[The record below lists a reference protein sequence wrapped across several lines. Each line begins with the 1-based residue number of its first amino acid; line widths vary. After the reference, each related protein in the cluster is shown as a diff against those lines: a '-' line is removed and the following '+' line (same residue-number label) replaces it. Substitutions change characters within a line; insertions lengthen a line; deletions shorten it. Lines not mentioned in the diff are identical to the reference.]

1 MSETASTDAFA
12 RIIDHFAAPTR
23 AAFTAKLATFSGQL
37 DDAEIASIQA
47 AGDEALYTNAK
58 LKLNRVLLL
67 ELHAARRAGEL
78 TADDDAGRFAQFV
91 AQCLTPAFA
100 EHLDRR
106 YPPLRERLQR
116 TLDLQRRAIETM
128 VERFIADRDLL
139 TPLLGAP
146 CGRLIGVSLGQGDLH
161 DGGQTVAKLTM
172 QGGTI
177 MYKPRSLRVD
187 AVLDAFLARVFGDLA
202 DRVRVPAVIDRDR
215 YGWAAFARH
224 RHCDGD
230 DELRSFYRG
239 LGHWL
244 AVLRLLG
251 GTDIH
256 LENLI
261 AVGPVPVVIDVES
274 LFEIVPEPVP
284 TPYGQAFDFAQSL
297 IRNSV
302 LRTGIV
308 PFRTRALGFEGVD
321 MSAAGALPD
330 QQPRVRAPTIVDD
343 GTTQARLKVIEIE
356 VDVAQ
361 NHPSPRPDVSRY
373 WDEIS
378 EGFLDITARLRRLD
392 QAGEL
397 APLLARFQ
405 GCKVRD
411 IRRTTRAYVEVG
423 RMLWHPA
430 SLHKEA
436 EAIERARDLFERN
449 AIMLPNERSSDA
461 DVMAEIDALRY
472 GDVPIFVEPL
482 SAERI
487 DSVLLD
493 WRGMRTDL
501 EELTIRS
508 ALVATDLNQRMRD
521 REEERS
527 GHRYVAR
534 HPHRDRLETRRRKLA
549 AEAIARLLRLSVRGE
564 DGSATWITPEI
575 TQGGWLVQPVRAD
588 LYFGLGGVA
597 VVLAGYLHEVEHGR
611 ADPVDG
617 VEQALEGALQSQ
629 IAMEAID
636 VPDKVGGFTGYASQV
651 WTWLTLH
658 DLLKRPE
665 LLPHAVAS
673 ARALEQRGFDDD
685 EHFDIIDG
693 AAGAI
698 VPLLGLAEAT
708 GDARWTALA
717 TRAAQRLEAGAIV
730 DERGARWPTSGSPH
744 PSNGF
749 SHGAT
754 GIAWALA
761 RLVLAGAGDA
771 QQRARWS
778 ALSDAAFAFQESCY
792 DETLR
797 NWLDS
802 REVDGSFNFPT
813 WCHGSVGIGLSACD
827 LYART
832 RSPRHLRT
840 MRRAVAT
847 VRDQWGT
854 SHTLCHGDMS
864 LRELLVAAAALDPEQ
879 CATDPDEAT
888 AQIVSSIEEHRGMV
902 GGLTRAAFTPGLMTG
917 LSGAIHGL
925 NRMHPQSGLAS
936 PLLLERRV
944 SMV

>member
-1 MSETASTDAFA
+1 MSETVSTDAFA
-12 RIIDHFAAPTR
+12 RIIDHFAAPAR
-23 AAFTAKLATFSGQL
+23 ATFTARLATLSTQL
-37 DDAEIASIQA
+37 SPAETALIQA
-47 AGDEALYTNAK
+47 AADEALYNNTR

-78 TADDDAGRFAQFV
+78 TAHDDAGQFAQFV
-91 AQCLTPAFA
+91 EHCLLPAFTD
-100 EHLDRR
+100 HLDRR
-106 YPPLRERLQR
+106 YPPLRARLQR
-116 TLDLQRRAIETM
+116 ALEQQRQAIERL
-128 VERFIADRDLL
+128 VERFVADRDLL
-139 TPLLGAP
+139 APLLGGPA
-146 CGRLIGVSLGQGDLH
+146 GELTGFSLGQGDLH
-161 DGGQTVAKLTM
+161 DGGQTVAKLSVH
-172 QGGTI
+172 GGAI

-187 AVLDAFLARVFGDLA
+187 AALEHFLAQVFGDEPH
-202 DRVRVPAVIDRDR
+202 RVYVPAVLDRDR
-215 YGWAAFARH
+215 YGWAAFAKH
-224 RHCDGD
+224 RYCDND
-230 DELRSFYRG
+230 EELRTFYRG

-274 LFEIVPEPVP
+274 LFEIVPPAAP

-330 QQPRVRAPTIVDD
+330 QQPKVRAPTIVDE
-343 GTTQARLKVIEIE
+343 GTTQARLKVVEID

-378 EGFLDITARLRRLD
+378 EGFLASTARLRRLD

-397 APLLARFQ
+397 APLLAGFE

-449 AIMLPNERSSDA
+449 AIMAPNERSSQIDIL
-461 DVMAEIDALRY
+461 AEIDALRY

-482 SAERI
+482 SADRI
-487 DSVLLD
+487 DGVLVD
-493 WRGMRTDL
+493 WRGMRSDL

-508 ALVATDLNQRMRD
+508 ALVATDLNQRIRD

-534 HPHRDRLETRRRKLA
+534 HPHRDQLETRRRKVA
-549 AEAIARLLRLSVRGE
+549 AEAIARLLRLAVRGD
-564 DGSATWITPEI
+564 DGSTTWITPEI
-575 TQGGWLVQPVRAD
+575 TQSGWLVQPVRAD

-597 VVLAGYLHEVEHGR
+597 VVLAGYQHEVEHGR

-658 DLLKRPE
+658 DLLRRP
-665 LLPHAVAS
+665 
-673 ARALEQRGFDDD
+673 D
-685 EHFDIIDG
+685 IDG
-693 AAGAI
+693 AAGTI

-730 DERGARWPTSGSPH
+730 DERGARWPTTGSPE

-778 ALSDAAFAFQESCY
+778 ALSDAGFAFQESCY

-797 NWLDS
+797 NWFDS
-802 REVDGSFNFPT
+802 RELDGSVNFPT
-813 WCHGSVGIGLSACD
+813 WCHGSVGIGLGACD

-832 RSPRHLRT
+832 RSPRHLLT
-840 MRRAVAT
+840 MRRAVVA

-864 LRELLVAAAALDPEQ
+864 LRELLVAAAALDPQQ

-925 NRMHPQSGLAS
+925 NRMHPQSGPRPGLCSLQRACAM
-936 PLLLERRV
+936 LT
-944 SMV
+944 

>member
-1 MSETASTDAFA
+1 MSQTASPDAFA
-12 RIIDHFAAPTR
+12 RIVDHFTHSARTAFSTRLAALSPR
-23 AAFTAKLATFSGQL
+23 LSDEEAALA
-37 DDAEIASIQA
+37 QA
-47 AGDEALYTNAK
+47 AADEALRGNAR

-78 TADDDAGRFAQFV
+78 DADDDAGRFARFIENSLQ
-91 AQCLTPAFA
+91 PRFA
-100 EHLDRR
+100 EHLDQR
-106 YPPLRERLQR
+106 YPPLRARLQR
-116 TLDLQRRAIETM
+116 ALDQQRGAIEA
-128 VERFIADRDLL
+128 VIERFLADRDRLA
-139 TPLLGAP
+139 PLLGAAP
-146 CGRLIGVSLGQGDLH
+146 GRLIALSLGQGDLH
-161 DGGQTVAKLTM
+161 EGGQTVARLVVE
-172 QGGTI
+172 GGTI
-177 MYKPRSLRVD
+177 MYKPRSLGVD
-187 AVLDAFLARVFGDLA
+187 AALDRFLAQLFGD
-202 DRVRVPAVIDRDR
+202 DPRRVRVPAVLDRGD
-215 YGWAAFARH
+215 YGWAAFAAH
-224 RHCDGD
+224 RYCEND

-274 LFEIVPEPVP
+274 LFEIVPVP
-284 TPYGQAFDFAQSL
+284 APTRYGQAFDFAQAL

-308 PFRTRALGFEGVD
+308 PFRTQALGFEGVD

-330 QQPRVRAPTIVDD
+330 QQPMVRAPTIVDE
-343 GTTQARLKVIEIE
+343 GTMQARLQVIEVE
-356 VDVAQ
+356 MDRAQ
-361 NHPSPRPDVSRY
+361 NHPSPRPDVSRH

-378 EGFLDITARLRRLD
+378 EGFLDVTARLRRLD
-392 QAGEL
+392 EAGAL
-397 APLLARFQ
+397 APLLAGFE
-405 GCKVRD
+405 GCKVRE
-411 IRRTTRAYVEVG
+411 IRRTTRAYVEIG

-436 EAIERARDLFERN
+436 DAIERARDLFARN
-449 AIMLPNERSSDA
+449 SAMLSATPVAAEDIR
-461 DVMAEIDALRY
+461 AEIDALRH
-472 GDVPIFVEPL
+472 GDVPIFVAPL
-482 SAERI
+482 SGERI
-487 DSVLLD
+487 DGVLAD
-493 WRGMRTDL
+493 WRAMRTDL

-508 ALVATDLNQRMRD
+508 ALVATDLNQRMRL

-527 GHRYVAR
+527 GHSYIAR
-534 HPHRDRLETRRRKLA
+534 HPHREQLETRRRKLA
-549 AEAIARLLRLSVRGE
+549 AEAIARLLRLAVRGG

-575 TQGGWLVQPVRAD
+575 SQSGWLVQPVRAD

-597 VVLAGYLHEVEHGR
+597 VVLAGYQHEVEHGR
-611 ADPVDG
+611 ADPVPG
-617 VEQALEGALQSQ
+617 VEDALEGALHTQRT
-629 IAMEAID
+629 MEAID
-636 VPDKVGGFTGYASQV
+636 VPDTVGGFTGYASQV

-658 DLLKRPE
+658 DLLRRPP
-665 LLPHAVAS
+665 LLEHAIAS
-673 ARALEQRGFDDD
+673 AQALEQRGFDDD
-685 EHFDIIDG
+685 GHFDIIDG

-708 GDARWTALA
+708 GDPRWTALA
-717 TRAAQRLEAGAIV
+717 VRAAQRLEATAII
-730 DERGARWPTSGSPH
+730 DERGARWPTTGSAQ

-771 QQRARWS
+771 PQRARWS

-792 DETLR
+792 DETLG
-797 NWLDS
+797 NWIDS
-802 REVDGSFNFPT
+802 REQDGSFNFPT
-813 WCHGSVGIGLSACD
+813 WCHGSVGIGMSACD

-832 RSPRHLRT
+832 GQPRHLRT
-840 MRRAVAT
+840 LRRAVAT
-847 VRDQWGT
+847 ARGQWGS

-864 LRELLVAAAALDPEQ
+864 LREFLVRAAALDPEQ
-879 CATDPDEAT
+879 CEQDPDEAT

-917 LSGAIHGL
+917 LAGAIHGL

-936 PLLLERRV
+936 PLLLERRPIPA
-944 SMV
+944 